1 MDKVSAQNQMNSL
14 GKERV
19 PFIFIIDYKM
29 KDILIYT
36 LDNIPESILF
46 SFHENNSLKQ
56 HNYIEPL
63 ISCKSIPDIG
73 TYQKAFNEVR
83 LHIKRGDTYLTNLT
97 FSSEIFLHKSLKE
110 LFSIAQAKYKL
121 LIDDKFLVFSP
132 ECFIKIENEKI
143 STFPMKGTI
152 NASLNNAEI
161 KLLSNIKEQ
170 SEHATIVD
178 LLRNDMSTIAKNVT
192 VETYRYL
199 DRISTN
205 HNELLQVS
213 SKITGELPQNYN
225 EKLGDIL
232 FSMLPAG
239 SICGAPK
246 KKTLEIIDKVEI
258 HERGYYTGV
267 FGIFDG
273 TNLDSAVMIRFIEK
287 IEGAYFYKSGG
298 GITNMSDLNTEYDE
312 LKSKIYVPVG

>member
-46 SFHENNSLKQ
+46 SFHENNALKQ

-132 ECFIKIENEKI
+132 ECFIKIEDGKI

-178 LLRNDMSTIAKNVT
+178 LLRNDMSTIATNVA

-199 DRISTN
+199 DRINTN

-213 SKITGELPQNYN
+213 SKITGVLPQNYN

-273 TNLDSAVMIRFIEK
+273 TNLDSAVTIRFIEK
-287 IEGAYFYKSGG
+287 IEGSYYYKSGG